1 MNTIQKEVAT
11 MQWYVLRAAGNKE
24 KSVAEKLKK
33 EGEVGDLMG
42 KLGRVIVPIENS
54 FYLKNGKKIKRER
67 VKFPGY
73 VFIETNVIGELKFF
87 LKGLNGIS
95 GFLTNRSGEIL
106 PLSNLEVTRMI
117 GDYEAS
123 KEVIET
129 EVRFLV
135 GEEVKILDGPFTT
148 FNGKIESIDGEKIK
162 VGVLIF
168 GRSTTIDL
176 NIHQV
181 DKKS

>member
-1 MNTIQKEVAT
+1 MNITTEKETT
-11 MQWYVLRAAGNKE
+11 MKWYVLRAAGNKE
-24 KSVAEKLKK
+24 RSVAEKLIK
-33 EGEVGDLMG
+33 EGDVGDLMG

-73 VFIETNVIGELKFF
+73 VFIETNAIGELKFF
-87 LKGLNGIS
+87 LKGLNGVS
-95 GFLTNRSGEIL
+95 GFLTSRSGEIL
-106 PLSNLEVTRMI
+106 PLSNTEVTRMI
-117 GDYEAS
+117 GDFEES
-123 KEVIET
+123 KEIIEN

-148 FNGKIESIDGEKIK
+148 FNGKIESIDGEKVK

-168 GRSTTIDL
+168 GRSTSIDL
-176 NIHQV
+176 NIHQI